1 MKILERIRIP
11 TDNVNDDEVIIKNI
25 YISANEKV
33 EKKTLLLDYETSKAN
48 FELESEYAGYVTLLC
63 QEGERI
69 KVNQEIIII
78 TDEKNYEHE
87 LVEKKTKITK
97 SQTFSKKAEQKIK
110 ELKIDKKHFIKHNL
124 VTEKNVLDYLSN
136 QDVKNVS
143 KKISLT
149 PKKTVEIES
158 LSNFERNGLISSVSK
173 SFDSSSIDTDTVY
186 SNKEFKGSLAIL
198 IAKVVSELLIDDNYM
213 HLNSYIDNSIIHV
226 YNEVNFGFALNLGSG
241 LKIGVVKNCN
251 SLGLKDI
258 EESMI
263 NLIDK
268 YIDEKMDLDDLTG
281 HTIVLTDLTD
291 QNIDTFTPLITNKNT
306 LMIGLAGEKNN
317 KQNIIISFD
326 HRVTDGLEISKF
338 LNKIIHEM
346 NTQFPNFIQNYSCHL
361 CLKTIAEDFELNNRG
376 LIKVLDHNKF
386 EKYVCI
392 NCLQGW

>member
-1 MKILERIRIP
+1 M
-11 TDNVNDDEVIIKNI
+11 
-25 YISANEKV
+25 
-33 EKKTLLLDYETSKAN
+33 
-48 FELESEYAGYVTLLC
+48 
-63 QEGERI
+63 
-69 KVNQEIIII
+69 
-78 TDEKNYEHE
+78 
-87 LVEKKTKITK
+87 
-97 SQTFSKKAEQKIK
+97 
-110 ELKIDKKHFIKHNL
+110 
-124 VTEKNVLDYLSN
+124 
-136 QDVKNVS
+136 
-143 KKISLT
+143 
-149 PKKTVEIES
+149 
-158 LSNFERNGLISSVSK
+158 ISSVSK

-198 IAKVVSELLIDDNYM
+198 IAKVVSELLINDNYM